1 MTSYNNL
8 YTVTLSSAGLTSLQI
23 WTNYSTLCTVTASA
37 NVPPQGQVI
46 KHDQIQMGKNC
57 VL

>member
-23 WTNYSTLCTVTASA
+23 WTNYSTLYTVTTSA
-37 NVPPQGQVI
+37 NVPTQGKQLPGSTVI
-46 KHDQIQMGKNC
+46 KCKWE
-57 VL
+57 